1 MANMIKIKKGLDIK
15 LKGRAAETII
25 KTADAPLYGI
35 CPDDFHG
42 VVPKVVVKLGDRV
55 LVGSPLMV
63 DKNCPEIQFVSPVS
77 GEVVAV
83 NRGERRKVLDIQV
96 RPSRDNFEHLKF
108 EAIDPKRSTAAEIKT
123 TMLKA
128 GLWPFIKQRPYDII
142 ANPNET
148 PRDIFVTGFD
158 SAPLAPNYEF
168 LLKGTQLES
177 LQVGLDALA
186 KLTAGKVYLSVRS
199 GSALAA
205 MKGVEIIMVDGPHP
219 AGNVGVQIHHTA
231 PINKG
236 ESVWTVN
243 ALDLALV
250 GRSLEMGMSDF
261 TRTIAITGSEVTTPS
276 YTTVHAGAQISSIVT
291 GKVIK
296 GEYNLRYIAG
306 NVLSGSK
313 VSEHSFL
320 SPYASQVTV
329 ILEGDDVHEMFGWAM
344 PGFDKLSASKSY
356 FSWLFPNR
364 EYRMDARLR
373 GGVRAII
380 MSGEYDSV
388 LPMDILPEFLIK
400 ETLAFNIEKMEN
412 LGIYEVAPE
421 DFALCEFVDTSKLP
435 IQHII
440 RTGLDQLRKEMI

>member
-15 LKGRAAETII
+15 LKGRAAETIV
-25 KTADAPLYGI
+25 KTPRATLYGI
-35 CPDDFHG
+35 SPDDFHG
-42 VVPKVVVKLGDRV
+42 VVPKVVVKPGDRV
-55 LVGSPLMV
+55 LAGSPLMV
-63 DKNCPEIQFVSPVS
+63 DKNCPEIKFVSFVS

-96 RPSRDNFEHLKF
+96 KPDQDGVEQMKF
-108 EAIDPKRSTAAEIKT
+108 ESIDLSKASAEQIKAS
-123 TMLKA
+123 MLEM
-128 GLWPFIKQRPYDII
+128 GLWPFIKQRPYDVI

-158 SAPLAPNYEF
+158 SAPLAPSYDTI
-168 LLKGTQLES
+168 LKKEEIEE
-177 LQVGLDALA
+177 LQVGLTALT
-186 KLTAGKVYLSVRS
+186 KLTTGKVYLAVRS
-199 GSALAA
+199 GSALANV
-205 MKGVEIIMVDGPHP
+205 KGVEVVIVDGPHP
-219 AGNVGVQIHHTA
+219 AGNVGVQIHNIS

-236 ESVWTVN
+236 ETVWTLN
-243 ALDLALV
+243 ALDLSLIGKSLRNGALA
-250 GRSLEMGMSDF
+250 S
-261 TRTIAITGSEVTTPS
+261 TRKIAIVGSEVASPC
-276 YTTVHAGAQISSIVT
+276 YTETIIGSQISPLVE
-291 GKVIK
+291 GNLVK
-296 GEYNLRYIAG
+296 GDCNLRFIAG
-306 NVLSGSK
+306 NVLTGRK
-313 VSEHSFL
+313 VSTNSFL
-320 SPYASQVTV
+320 SPYVHQITV
-329 ILEGDDVHEMFGWAM
+329 IPEGDDVHEMFGWAM
-344 PGFDKLSASKSY
+344 PGFDKMSASKSY

-364 EYRMDARLR
+364 EYRMDARIR

-380 MSGEYDSV
+380 MSGEYDNV